1 MTALRRH
8 DLRAAVIDKKTYQM
22 VCFAMAIAHRKKKEP
37 EKVRR
42 ALLDCA
48 AAIAVSKGFSGLTV
62 QAVADGAGVAK
73 GGFFHHFPSKQA
85 LMDEVCAELL
95 RSIDAL
101 VDEYMAQGPQGYGAF
116 TRAYVQAILTPAEK
130 SSPWV
135 SLSVALVADP
145 QLRSLWTGWL
155 QQRLNRHRQTD
166 NHAALA
172 FARYAADGI
181 WLEDLMLGKKRSAG
195 ETARL
200 QKQLLTLIDR
210 KQEA

>member
-8 DLRAAVIDKKTYQM
+8 DLHAAVIDKKTYQM

-62 QAVADGAGVAK
+62 QAVADGAGVTK

-116 TRAYVQAILTPAEK
+116 TRARMYRPYSRRQKKAARGFRFPWRWWPTRSCGRCGQAGCN
-130 SSPWV
+130 S
-135 SLSVALVADP
+135 
-145 QLRSLWTGWL
+145 G
-155 QQRLNRHRQTD
+155 
-166 NHAALA
+166 
-172 FARYAADGI
+172 
-181 WLEDLMLGKKRSAG
+181 
-195 ETARL
+195 
-200 QKQLLTLIDR
+200 
-210 KQEA
+210 